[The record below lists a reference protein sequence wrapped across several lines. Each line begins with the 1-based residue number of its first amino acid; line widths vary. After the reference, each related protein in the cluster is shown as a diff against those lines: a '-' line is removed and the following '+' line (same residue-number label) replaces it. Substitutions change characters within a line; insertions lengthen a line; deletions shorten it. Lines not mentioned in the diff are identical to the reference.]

1 MRAFGFYRKRFLDGR
16 LPPVEVLRQLETLCA
31 HVISGT
37 PGLLIR
43 LAIAMARD
51 HSSPVR
57 PRMVISGGEVLT
69 EPMRRAIADAFVA
82 PVYDVY
88 GSYEFGVIGW
98 QCPRTG
104 GVHVSDDGG
113 GLEILRNGQAVPPG
127 GTGEVVATQLHAVAA
142 PLIRY
147 RLRDVVT

>member
-31 HVISGT
+31 QVISGT

-43 LAIAMARD
+43 LAVAMARD

-69 EPMRRAIADAFVA
+69 ELMRQAIADAFGA

-104 GVHVSDDGG
+104 GLHGSRDGG
-113 GLEILRNGQAVPPG
+113 VFEFPRNGQGVRPG
-127 GTGEVVATQLHAVAA
+127 GTGEGGGAQGHALGA
-142 PLIRY
+142 PVIPVR
-147 RLRDVVT
+147 